1 MTGGKVMVSISLC
14 MIVKNE
20 EAVLGRCLDCVREIA
35 DEIILVDT
43 GSSDQTKEIG
53 ARYTDKIYDY
63 PWKDD
68 FSAARNF
75 GLHEAKMDYVMW
87 LDADDMITPDQRGK
101 FLQLKAAL
109 PFDRE
114 SGLPVDV
121 VMMKYAVAFDR
132 KGRPTFSF
140 YRERLWR
147 NGKGFLFEGK
157 VHEAV
162 QTYGNVVYEDLI
174 VEHRKVKSRDR
185 NRNLRIYERMR
196 KEGKILTPREQFY
209 YARELY
215 DHQRYTDAAKAF
227 RQFLKMPD
235 GWAGN
240 KADACRFLAYCCY
253 YMGNEAGGLQAL
265 LDGLKYGVPKAE
277 LCCDIGK
284 HFMDRKQWKEA
295 AFWYRAAE
303 ELPRENTQDCFLVGD
318 CYGYLP
324 CIQLSVCYDA
334 LGEREQAAYY
344 HRKAGQWK
352 PYGEEYLKN
361 KPYFEFR

>member
-1 MTGGKVMVSISLC
+1 MVSISLC

-109 PFDRE
+109 PYDRE

-132 KGRPTFSF
+132 KGRPTFLF
-140 YRERLWR
+140 TGRGCGGT
-147 NGKGFLFEGK
+147 GKDFFLRGRFTRRFRPMEM
-157 VHEAV
+157 
-162 QTYGNVVYEDLI
+162 LFM
-174 VEHRKVKSRDR
+174 
-185 NRNLRIYERMR
+185 RI
-196 KEGKILTPREQFY
+196 
-209 YARELY
+209 
-215 DHQRYTDAAKAF
+215 
-227 RQFLKMPD
+227 
-235 GWAGN
+235 
-240 KADACRFLAYCCY
+240 
-253 YMGNEAGGLQAL
+253 
-265 LDGLKYGVPKAE
+265 
-277 LCCDIGK
+277 
-284 HFMDRKQWKEA
+284 
-295 AFWYRAAE
+295 
-303 ELPRENTQDCFLVGD
+303 
-318 CYGYLP
+318 
-324 CIQLSVCYDA
+324 
-334 LGEREQAAYY
+334 
-344 HRKAGQWK
+344 
-352 PYGEEYLKN
+352 
-361 KPYFEFR
+361 